1 MLDLDGVESTT
12 IYRQLGEG
20 AFKAVM
26 MDWRGSYPDPEAYL
40 TPLLSCTSVEG
51 NICMEGEAVISG
63 SFWSAPGL
71 QTALLKS
78 DTLTGDARR
87 TALDRV
93 DHLSAD
99 GAAYIP
105 VWLDSPRAWAQLNL
119 NPPRF
124 DGSGQLM
131 LAELER
137 RQDGAMNN

>member
-1 MLDLDGVESTT
+1 MG
-12 IYRQLGEG
+12 
-20 AFKAVM
+20 
-26 MDWRGSYPDPEAYL
+26 
-40 TPLLSCTSVEG
+40 
-51 NICMEGEAVISG
+51 GEAAISG

-87 TALDRV
+87 SALDRV

-137 RQDGAMNN
+137 RQDGASKKGATNN